1 MGFMTNSVGRK
12 VLMGVTGF
20 FMFFFVTVH
29 LLGNST
35 IFIGPG
41 ALNTY
46 AEKLHS
52 LGPLVWIFRGFMF
65 LMLAIHVWFGIRLTL
80 ENSAANPEKY
90 AVSKKLKATF
100 AGETMIWTGVLLLSF
115 LVYHLLQFTVRVTP
129 DILPDA
135 VANRPGDVYK
145 MVLTSF
151 RITPISLI
159 YVAAMVTLFLHL
171 SHGIQSIF
179 QTVGCSNDKTLPKV
193 TMLGNLISVLF
204 LVGYSAIPVLILAGI
219 LTK

>member
-1 MGFMTNSVGRK
+1 MRFLSSSVGRK
-12 VLMGVTGF
+12 VLMAITGF
-20 FMFFFVTVH
+20 FMLFFVAVH
-29 LLGNST
+29 LLGNSS

-65 LMLAIHVWFGIRLTL
+65 LMLVVHVFFGILLTL
-80 ENSAANPEKY
+80 ENSAANPSKY
-90 AVSKKLKATF
+90 AISRKLKATF
-100 AGETMIWTGVLLLSF
+100 ASENMIWTGVLLLCF

-129 DILPDA
+129 DIMPDA

-145 MVLTSF
+145 MVLGSL
-151 RITPISLI
+151 RITTISLV

-171 SHGIQSIF
+171 SHGIQSLF

-193 TMLGNLISVLF
+193 TMAGKMISALF
-204 LVGYSAIPVLILAGI
+204 LVGYCAIPVLILAGI
-219 LTK
+219 LNK

>member
-1 MGFMTNSVGRK
+1 MRFLSSSVGRK
-12 VLMGVTGF
+12 VLMAITGF
-20 FMFFFVTVH
+20 FMLFFVTVH
-29 LLGNST
+29 LLGNSS

-65 LMLAIHVWFGIRLTL
+65 LMLAVHVFFGIMLTL
-80 ENSAANPEKY
+80 ENSAANPSKY
-90 AVSKKLKATF
+90 AIGRKLKATF
-100 AGETMIWTGVLLLSF
+100 ASETMIWTGVLLLSF

-129 DILPDA
+129 DIMPDA

-145 MVLTSF
+145 MVLGSF
-151 RITPISLI
+151 RITTISLV
-159 YVAAMVTLFLHL
+159 YVAAMATLFLHL
-171 SHGIQSIF
+171 SHGIQSLF

-193 TMLGNLISVLF
+193 TMVGKLVSALF

-219 LTK
+219 LKN